1 MNVRGKTQKPNER
14 RNGTPKIISQG
25 RDKYHVWRKG
35 KGGQRGKDIRETKKQ
50 REKGKKR
57 GRRSH
62 GGKKHH
68 HLVADSTRKT
78 PTNRASKGAI
88 GAQEVLLGPLFER
101 RNTRRQ
107 L

>member
-1 MNVRGKTQKPNER
+1 MNARGKTQKPNER

-35 KGGQRGKDIRETKKQ
+35 KGGQRGKDRREIKKQ

-62 GGKKHH
+62 RGRNKSAHTTVS
-68 HLVADSTRKT
+68 VA
-78 PTNRASKGAI
+78 NVG
-88 GAQEVLLGPLFER
+88 QEHRPKSDHPPA
-101 RNTRRQ
+101 
-107 L
+107 